1 MEKELKNTFW
11 AESNNV
17 WLLYLSCL
25 LYRFSGGEEKWVCTF
40 KVQAT
45 AWKENLTKMSVLL
58 WTLLP
63 QRRNPSA
70 QCEECGST
78 ALWQPFMSSHDRAKS
93 PHLFLSSP
101 RSYYFRHS
109 GLIGTVEFVIHTNKP
124 QNWCVCWPIKL
135 PNSPKPTE
143 AKNWY
148 LLRTYDAL
156 ASTHNLIHKS
166 SGDEWPMAAYQGV
179 TGHSSERQSWG

>member
-1 MEKELKNTFW
+1 MYIQSSSYSLEGKPHKNVGAALNT
-11 AESNNV
+11 
-17 WLLYLSCL
+17 
-25 LYRFSGGEEKWVCTF
+25 
-40 KVQAT
+40 
-45 AWKENLTKMSVLL
+45 
-58 WTLLP
+58 
-63 QRRNPSA
+63 PSA
-70 QCEECGST
+70 TGKPPCAQRKECGST
-78 ALWQPFMSSHDRAKS
+78 TLWQAFMSSHDRAKS

-109 GLIGTVEFVIHTNKP
+109 GLIGTVEFVIDTNKP

-135 PNSPKPTE
+135 PNSPKPIE

-148 LLRTYDAL
+148 PLRTYDVL
-156 ASTHNLIHKS
+156 ASAHNLIHKS